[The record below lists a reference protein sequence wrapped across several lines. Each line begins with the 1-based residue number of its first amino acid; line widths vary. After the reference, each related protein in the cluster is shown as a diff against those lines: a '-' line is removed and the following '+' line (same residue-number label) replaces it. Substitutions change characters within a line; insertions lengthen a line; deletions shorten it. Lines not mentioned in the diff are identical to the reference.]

1 MTDPQR
7 PMTMNRQVWLS
18 STYPSLSFFTHG
30 KTITRNE
37 TPSKLQSFRLPN
49 GCAYQ
54 HGCKVLVFFLT
65 TAFPTCLFANPP
77 ALLGEQISVA
87 YASSSASR
95 GGRVPWTTRATVQP
109 IEKRRTK
116 RHLRRQAY
124 MVYRT
129 EHQSEDRSCSAAVCV
144 ELKIIH
150 HVRLNEGRGFRR
162 GIRIPGANSFLWIFR
177 LVWQTM
183 GGADWGRQGR

>member
-1 MTDPQR
+1 M
-7 PMTMNRQVWLS
+7 WFS
-18 STYPSLSFFTHG
+18 STYPSLSFFTVE

-37 TPSKLQSFRLPN
+37 TRSKLQSFRLPN
-49 GCAYQ
+49 CSVYQ
-54 HGCKVLVFFLT
+54 HACKVLVFFLT
-65 TAFPTCLFANPP
+65 TAFQTCLFANPP

-95 GGRVPWTTRATVQP
+95 GGRVPWTTRTTVEP

-124 MVYRT
+124 MVYIT
-129 EHQSEDRSCSAAVCV
+129 GHQSEDRSCSPAECV
-144 ELKIIH
+144 KLKIIH

-162 GIRIPGANSFLWIFR
+162 GIRIPGANSFLRIFR

-183 GGADWGRQGR
+183 GGADWGRPGR